1 MTEHDVQD
9 LIAAVTIAQ
18 TEWVNGVVNPL
29 WDLREGTIFGPF
41 GGPAGG
47 GPGLDE
53 AQSRIAA
60 LFHDGSAE
68 LDIANT
74 IVSGDVV
81 CLALVERNSVR
92 FDGDDEP
99 RPWILRSTV
108 VFRRDGDSW
117 TLLHRHADPL
127 IQTRDLTATLAL
139 LPTTM

>member
-1 MTEHDVQD
+1 LVAATRQACGIAQTTYARLQPCTPCGAATQRWTGMTEHDVQD

-68 LDIANT
+68 LDIA
-74 IVSGDVV
+74 
-81 CLALVERNSVR
+81 
-92 FDGDDEP
+92 
-99 RPWILRSTV
+99 
-108 VFRRDGDSW
+108 
-117 TLLHRHADPL
+117 
-127 IQTRDLTATLAL
+127 
-139 LPTTM
+139 